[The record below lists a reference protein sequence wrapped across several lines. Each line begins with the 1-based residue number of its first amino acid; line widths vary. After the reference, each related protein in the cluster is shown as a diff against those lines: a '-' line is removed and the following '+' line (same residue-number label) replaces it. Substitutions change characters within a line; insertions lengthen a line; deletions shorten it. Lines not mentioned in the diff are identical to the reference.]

1 MMDTNPLL
9 ARRAISR
16 KERLQKS
23 LSCLFVT
30 ALAVS
35 VVWVFAGGFL
45 EGEPVYLIVTGS
57 VALLGLCFSAYFW
70 FKKEEVAHNR
80 EVSRFI
86 KRRIEDDRAGR
97 SWISRIGY
105 NTRRLL
111 CGIIVFVGVLSILAG
126 LGVLGIQ
133 IYGYLRFGEWE
144 SVSVLWTASPYWPWL
159 KNPQT
164 WFGLHRIVR
173 DAFGIMPL
181 SLAFVLV
188 GWLIAGFGSA
198 LRERVTN
205 RGHSAFSGRTR

>member
-1 MMDTNPLL
+1 MDTNPLL

-23 LSCLFVT
+23 LSCLLVT

-35 VVWVFAGGFL
+35 LAWVFAGGSL
-45 EGEPVYLIVTGS
+45 DGEPVYLIAAGS

-70 FKKEEVAHNR
+70 FKKEEMAHTK
-80 EVSRFI
+80 EESRFI

-105 NTRRLL
+105 NTRRFLS
-111 CGIIVFVGVLSILAG
+111 GIIVFVGILSILAG
-126 LGVLGIQ
+126 LGVLGLQ
-133 IYGYLRFGEWE
+133 IYAYLKFGEWG
-144 SVSVLWTASPYWPWL
+144 SVSVLGTASPYWPWL
-159 KNPQT
+159 KNPQM
-164 WFGLHRIVR
+164 WFGLHKIVR

-198 LRERVTN
+198 LRERATN
-205 RGHSAFSGRTR
+205 RGHSAFSGSDR